1 MAPLASTLIFSF
13 TIFLSAA
20 IMFLLE
26 PLIAKILLPYLG
38 GSSLVWNTCVVFF
51 QSVLLTAYAYALL
64 LNLPQIPRSIRIAL
78 HILLLG
84 LSCFCLPIK
93 IEPVSILTS
102 DEHPYF
108 YLFCTLAQTIG
119 PLFFILASSAPLL
132 QKWYVTSSGAF
143 SKDPYI
149 LYAASNAGALLGL
162 IAYPFAVEPNF
173 GLKDQTG
180 YLSIAYA
187 VFCLLLLACSV
198 VFVRAQK
205 DLESDFEYSRE
216 PKPGLKLIGSWF
228 YFSFLPAS
236 LVLGLTSYVTSELSS
251 IPLFWI
257 LPLSLYILSFVI
269 AFSRFPSKIIPALS
283 IVTSICLLTLL
294 AFSLNTYISDRETTT
309 LGGFVTSGIS
319 FHLVCL
325 FLLSLTCHARI
336 ADSRP
341 NPQHLNL
348 FYLVIAM
355 GGVSG
360 SIFNTFV
367 APLAFNDFVEYP
379 LVLAACAVSL
389 LCANIPPRMKPAAA
403 LAPWIVLS
411 AVLAVLIFWNMNADP
426 RTVVSKRNFFGLLS
440 IKIDKS
446 SNSCQLWDGC
456 TMHGEESLDP
466 QKLNIPCSYYS
477 RQGPL
482 GELMLELS
490 RCGSKDVPYAVI
502 GMGTGTA
509 AAYAQPG
516 QPVLYYEL
524 NPAVIDIAT
533 NPFYFTFLYE
543 AKKRKSD
550 LQITAGDGR
559 LKIKS
564 APDKYLDLIIID
576 AYSSDSI
583 PTHLLTQEA
592 LNLYLSKLTD
602 KGTIAFHVT
611 NTYYDLKPVLAKL
624 AKSLGLQT
632 LSGNDFHTGKS
643 PLKEPSDWMIISKNQ
658 DLLNRLKNNKNWQ
671 EVPSP
676 DNIKIWTDDYC
687 DLLSVLKIPFS

>member
-1 MAPLASTLIFSF
+1 MAPLASTLLFSF

-26 PLIAKILLPYLG
+26 PLVAKILLPFLG

-51 QSVLLTAYAYALL
+51 QCVLLTAYAYALL

-84 LSCFCLPIK
+84 LSCFWLPIR

-108 YLFCTLAQTIG
+108 YLFCTLVQTIG
-119 PLFFILASSAPLL
+119 PLFFILASTAPLL
-132 QKWYVTSSGAF
+132 QKWYVASSGAF

-162 IAYPFAVEPNF
+162 IAYPFAVEPNL
-173 GLKDQTG
+173 GLKEQTG
-180 YLSIAYA
+180 HLSIAYA
-187 VFCLLLLACSV
+187 VFFLLLLACSV
-198 VFVRAQK
+198 AFVRSKEALEP
-205 DLESDFEYSRE
+205 DLEYFRK
-216 PKPGLKLIGSWF
+216 PKPGFKLIGSWF

-257 LPLSLYILSFVI
+257 LPLSLYILSFVF

-283 IVTSICLLTLL
+283 IITSICLLTLL
-294 AFSLNTYISDRETTT
+294 AFSFNTYISERETTT

-319 FHLVCL
+319 FHLICL

-341 NPQHLNL
+341 HPQHLNL
-348 FYLVIAM
+348 FYLVIAL

-360 SIFNTFV
+360 SVFNTFV

-379 LVLAACAVSL
+379 LALAACAVSL
-389 LCANIPPRMKPAAA
+389 LCANIPPRMKSAAA
-403 LAPWIVLS
+403 LAPWVVLS

-482 GELMLELS
+482 GELMLELFQS
-490 RCGSKDVPYAVI
+490 PSKDFPFAVI

-509 AAYAQPG
+509 AAFAQPG
-516 QPVLYYEL
+516 QPVLFYEL
-524 NPAVIDIAT
+524 NPTVIDIAT

-624 AKSLGLQT
+624 AESLGLQT
-632 LSGNDFHTGKS
+632 LSSNDFHTGRS